1 LDFSVENQ
9 TNKNNNTKKGYTICQ
24 QMLALRKSVNCAGK
38 WTASDVSKPQ
48 KGQKIKIKKEYPIQK
63 SCKCPGLKSR
73 MFHIQLHKRQLK
85 GSYNLKRLKPP
96 LTRSELITFPTA
108 FRSKS
113 PTPLLQLLYSHA
125 NPFKCPNLN
134 LLAARDSC

>member
-48 KGQKIKIKKEYPIQK
+48 KGQKIKIKEKYFNT
-63 SCKCPGLKSR
+63 LFDF
-73 MFHIQLHKRQLK
+73 MAVQLNFYLCSTK
-85 GSYNLKRLKPP
+85 
-96 LTRSELITFPTA
+96 
-108 FRSKS
+108 
-113 PTPLLQLLYSHA
+113 LQLFAMQLVTSFFLYINCTPHCRVADAKTQYIPLIIMPKRYACSTSMRSI
-125 NPFKCPNLN
+125 CVQQ
-134 LLAARDSC
+134 